1 VTPDALRAQGE
12 RLNEELGREAWRAG
26 AGLTAETHFAEI
38 FERHAGVA
46 GDAAW
51 EAARDLPMLAEWV
64 ADSRIGRRVAAL
76 EDRLHAW
83 ESGAVVTLPDGEA
96 LPYQRIGITIAN
108 APDRTRRLALDA
120 ARRSVLAEPAAIR
133 GERLGIEAAE
143 LDTLLGL
150 GVVEARCRLSGIALD
165 ALAAQCDAFLVE
177 TRDLHREALGE
188 RLRGIG
194 VRPADAHRTDGAWLF
209 RAAEYDGYFDGA
221 ALVPTARRQTAEMG
235 LDVEAGG
242 RIHLDTEER
251 ARKRPRAFC
260 APVQVPH
267 EVHLVIRPHG
277 GYTDWRAFWHELGH
291 AQHFA
296 NAGADLPFEHRWLG
310 DNSVTE
316 CYAMLF
322 EHALMVRPW
331 LRRYT
336 TLSGAAL
343 ATFVRDQAF
352 AQLAIVRRY
361 AAKLRYEVALHR
373 AASLAEGSRRYAELL
388 SDATGFRY
396 DDADALLD
404 LDDGFYSARYL
415 RAWQLEATLRE
426 TLTGRFDED
435 WFRNPRTGPVLLELF
450 GRGQRDDA
458 DALARS
464 VVGTPL
470 GFGPLTRQVTA
481 ALA

>member
-1 VTPDALRAQGE
+1 VNVEALRAQGE

-26 AGLTAETHFAEI
+26 AGLTAETHFAAI
-38 FERHAGVA
+38 FERHAAVA
-46 GDAAW
+46 EDAAW
-51 EAARDLPMLAEWV
+51 EVARGLPMLGEWV
-64 ADSRIGRRVAAL
+64 ADNRIGRRVAAL

-83 ESGAVVTLPDGEA
+83 ESAAVVTLPGGEQ
-96 LPYQRIGITIAN
+96 LPYQRVGITIAN
-108 APDRTRRLALDA
+108 TADRARRLALDA
-120 ARRSVLAEPAAIR
+120 ARRAVLAEPAAIR
-133 GERLGIEAAE
+133 AERLGLEAAE
-143 LDTLLGL
+143 FDALLGL
-150 GVVEARCRLSGIALD
+150 GVVEARTRLSGIALD
-165 ALAAQCDAFLVE
+165 ALAAACDAFLAE
-177 TRDLHREALGE
+177 TRDLYRDALHE
-188 RLRGIG
+188 RLRAIG
-194 VRPADAHRTDGAWLF
+194 VRPGDAHRTDGAFLF
-209 RAAEYDGYFDGA
+209 RAAAYDAWFDGA
-221 ALVPTARRQTAEMG
+221 ALVPTARRQTGEMG
-235 LDVEAGG
+235 LEIEAAG

-260 APVQVPH
+260 APVHVPH

-296 NAGADLPFEHRWLG
+296 NADADLPFEHRWLG

-331 LRRYT
+331 LGRYT
-336 TLSGAAL
+336 TLAGGTL
-343 ATFVRDQAF
+343 ETFLRDQAF

-361 AAKLRYEVALHR
+361 AAKLRYEADLHR
-373 AASLAEGSRRYAELL
+373 ARTLAEGARRYAGLL
-388 SDATGFRY
+388 TDATGFRY
-396 DDADALLD
+396 EDEDALLD
-404 LDDGFYSARYL
+404 LDDGFYAARYL

-426 TLTGRFDED
+426 TLTERFDED

-464 VVGTPL
+464 VVGAPL